1 MAVNKVIYDGETVI
15 DLTGDTLTD
24 AEQLLKGIIAHTKSG
39 NVITGTLEASGG
51 GLTIPTS
58 KIKNIALDSFVLNSN
73 SQSFWVNHSLG
84 ERPSLA
90 ILLATEI
97 DNRTSSGMG
106 VYAYNAVCY
115 GSLNLCWYT
124 KAELTG
130 NVPYSGI
137 SYSKRNCQ
145 KPLESTKFYVTGDSS
160 GCFSAG
166 EYLVITIKLD
176 KETI

>member
-24 AEQLLKGIIAHTKSG
+24 AEQLLKGIVAHTKSG
-39 NVITGTLEASGG
+39 NVITGILEAG
-51 GLTIPTS
+51 GLVNPATHIT
-58 KIKNIALDSFVLNSN
+58 KIALDSFVLAKR
-73 SQSFWVNHSLG
+73 SQSFSVNHSLG

-90 ILLATEI
+90 IILATEI
-97 DNRTSSGMG
+97 EDRTSSGSG
-106 VYAYNAVCY
+106 LYAYNAVCY

-160 GCFSAG
+160 ECFSAG

>member
-24 AEQLLKGIIAHTKSG
+24 AEQLLKGIVAHTKSG
-39 NVITGTLEASGG
+39 NVITGILEAG
-51 GLTIPTS
+51 GLVNPATHVT
-58 KIKNIALDSFVLNSN
+58 NIALDSFVLATA
-73 SQSFWVNHSLG
+73 SQSFSVNHSLG

-97 DNRTSSGMG
+97 DNRTSSGIG
-106 VYAYNAVCY
+106 AYTYNAVCY